1 MKLKKYWVFIKAE
14 IQKMLEY
21 RGDMII
27 WTLSSAITPLVGLAI
42 WMAISSSGAQLIF
55 NKSDLIIYFIA
66 IIWVEMITSA
76 WGSYFIQE
84 SIFRGEFSKYLIR
97 PFTLIEEYLANNL
110 SEKFFKLIIT
120 TCLTI
125 ILFILLHKSID
136 IIPITFLSVIL
147 FLPSLFMAFCIAFLF
162 NMIIGISTFWIH
174 DNDFIKNT
182 FSLFD
187 EFFSGKIIPI
197 AFLPLLVFGAAQL
210 LPFRYILSFPVEVL
224 LNKVTGIDLFF
235 GFVMQILW
243 FLFVVLTYRILYAKG
258 IKIYQGYGG

>member
-27 WTLSSAITPLVGLAI
+27 WTLSSAITPLIGLAV
-42 WMAISSSGAQLIF
+42 WLAISSSGAQLVF
-55 NKSDLIIYFIA
+55 NKSELIIYFIA
-66 IIWVEMITSA
+66 IIWVEMFTSA
-76 WGSYFIQE
+76 WGSYFIQD
-84 SIFRGEFSKYLIR
+84 SIFRGEFSRYLIR

-120 TCLTI
+120 LCLTVV
-125 ILFILLHKSID
+125 LFFLFKGLID
-136 IIPITFLSVIL
+136 NIPVTFVSVVL

-162 NMIIGISTFWIH
+162 NMIIGISTFWVH

-197 AFLPLLVFGAAQL
+197 AFLPFLVLGAARI
-210 LPFRYILSFPVEVL
+210 LPFRYIISFPVEVL
-224 LNKVTGIDLFF
+224 LNKVSGLDLLF
-235 GFVMQILW
+235 GFVMQTLW
-243 FLFVVLTYRILYAKG
+243 FALVVLAYRILYAKG

>member
-1 MKLKKYWVFIKAE
+1 MKKYWVFIKAE

-42 WMAISSSGAQLIF
+42 WLAISSSGVQLIF

-66 IIWVEMITSA
+66 IIWMQMITST

-136 IIPITFLSVIL
+136 IIPITFLSFIL

-162 NMIIGISTFWIH
+162 DMIIGISTFWVH
-174 DNDFIKNT
+174 ENDVFKNI
-182 FSLFD
+182 FGMVD
-187 EFFSGKIIPI
+187 QFFSGRLIPL
-197 AFLPLLVFGAAQL
+197 AFLPVLILGAAHI
-210 LPFRYILSFPVEVL
+210 LPFRYMLSFPVEVL
-224 LNKVTGIDLFF
+224 LNKVVGLDLVF
-235 GFVMQILW
+235 GFVMQTLW
-243 FLFVVLTYRILYAKG
+243 FLLVVLAYRILYAKG
-258 IKIYQGYGG
+258 VKIYQGYGG